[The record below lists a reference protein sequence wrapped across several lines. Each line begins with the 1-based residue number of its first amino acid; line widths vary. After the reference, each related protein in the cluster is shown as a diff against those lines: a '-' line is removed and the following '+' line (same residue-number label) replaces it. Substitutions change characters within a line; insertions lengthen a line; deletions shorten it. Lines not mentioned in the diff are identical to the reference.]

1 MLIIGSFVLWF
12 FNKFKV
18 YSDKKNHEIDELK
31 FNVSNIK
38 SDIKKLNDEIL
49 KNKNTFQTFQNE
61 AENIKKEL
69 KDLKTRDVNKNLHL
83 TETYTPPQPP
93 PPLIRYASVPSELD
107 GGFISS
113 SLKPDKDIRSIYKI
127 TFQNEELAYYSVIE
141 DRNTF
146 RLALDNSNYLL
157 KPACDYD
164 NSPSE
169 GDNIKT
175 LREGRLRKTGS
186 LWRIQ
191 EKALIRFY

>member
-1 MLIIGSFVLWF
+1 
-12 FNKFKV
+12 
-18 YSDKKNHEIDELK
+18 
-31 FNVSNIK
+31 
-38 SDIKKLNDEIL
+38 
-49 KNKNTFQTFQNE
+49 
-61 AENIKKEL
+61 L
-69 KDLKTRDVNKNLHL
+69 KDLKARDVNKSLNV
-83 TETYTPPQPP
+83 TETDTPPQPP
-93 PPLIRYASVPSELD
+93 PPLIRYASVPSEQD

-113 SLKPDKDIRSIYKI
+113 SLKSEKDSRSIYKI
-127 TFQNEELAYYSVIE
+127 TFQNEELANYSVIE

-146 RLALDNSNYLL
+146 RLALDNSSYLL